1 MTPQER
7 SPISFSVNVA
17 RLPKNGMPVRFEAN
31 DVQRLEMAKAH
42 DLLEVRRLVVEVDII
57 GWKKGGVK
65 VTGDVSGEI
74 VQACAVTLEPV
85 EETVEEPISAV
96 YLPAGSRLAK
106 PYNIVEGE
114 IILDPEGE
122 DLPETFTGDE
132 IDIGAI
138 AEEFFTLGINP
149 YPRKAGVE
157 VAVKNEG
164 DDEERGPLFE
174 KLAALRNKL

>member
-1 MTPQER
+1 MTAQER
-7 SPISFSVNVA
+7 SPISFMVNVA
-17 RLPKNGMPVRFEAN
+17 RLPKNGVAVEFQAN
-31 DVQRLEMAKAH
+31 DAQRLELAKAH
-42 DLLEVRRLVVEVDII
+42 DLLEVKRLSVDVDVI

-65 VTGDVSGEI
+65 VTGKVIGEI
-74 VQACAVTLEPV
+74 AQACAVTLEPV
-85 EETVEEPISAV
+85 DEVVEERISAV
-96 YLPAGSRLAK
+96 FLPAGSRLAK

-149 YPRKAGVE
+149 YPRKADVE
-157 VAVKNEG
+157 VASTNE
-164 DDEERGPLFE
+164 DEAEERGPLFE

>member
-7 SPISFSVNVA
+7 SPISFTVNVA
-17 RLPKNGMPVRFEAN
+17 RLPKNGMPVSFDANEA
-31 DVQRLEMAKAH
+31 QRRDLARAH
-42 DLLEVRRLVVEVDII
+42 ELLEVKRLHVDVDVI

-65 VTGDVSGEI
+65 VTGKVTGEI
-74 VQACAVTLEPV
+74 VQACTVTLEPV
-85 EETVEEPISAV
+85 DAIVEERISAV
-96 YLPAGSRLAK
+96 FLPAGSRLAK

-122 DLPETFTGDE
+122 DLPEMFSGDE

-157 VAVKNEG
+157 VAATTG
-164 DDEERGPLFE
+164 DDKEERGPLFE

>member
-1 MTPQER
+1 MTTQER
-7 SPISFSVNVA
+7 SPISFIVNVA
-17 RLPKNGMPVRFEAN
+17 RLPNNGMPIRFDADEA
-31 DVQRLEMAKAH
+31 QRRNLATAH
-42 DLLEVRRLVVEVDII
+42 DLLEVRRLRVEVDVI

-65 VTGDVSGEI
+65 VTGQVVGEV
-74 VQACAVTLEPV
+74 VQACTVTLEPV
-85 EETVEEPISAV
+85 DEVVEERISAV
-96 YLPAGSRLAK
+96 FLPTGSRLAK

-122 DLPETFTGDE
+122 DLPELFSGDE

-149 YPRKAGVE
+149 YPRKSGVE
-157 VAVKNEG
+157 VATTTE
-164 DDEERGPLFE
+164 DDEEERGPLFE